1 MTKNPCYHYILA
13 HTALKNIRSSIYQIG
28 SMTIT
33 ETALTFLSLIST
45 VCAIIFGYS
54 AFRRNGRA
62 DISAHAAKDATFLT
76 EIGYIK
82 ANTDEIKSEQK
93 EQRKMNTEVI
103 SRLTAVE
110 ESVRQAHKRINR
122 LDSEVNTGKPQ

>member
-1 MTKNPCYHYILA
+1 M
-13 HTALKNIRSSIYQIG
+13 S
-28 SMTIT
+28 IT
-33 ETALTFLSLIST
+33 ETALTVLSVIST
-45 VCAIIFGYS
+45 LCAIIFGYS

-62 DISAHAAKDATFLT
+62 DVSAHAAKDATFLT

-122 LDSEVNTGKPQ
+122 LDSEMNAGKTQ